1 MKRIDREMKC
11 IVHGV
16 YMNLRYRIVTIDEK
30 DYIVDLGDSIWK
42 ILFPFLY
49 WILPNTAYK
58 VNDYE
63 LIEKIK
69 APKVKQKST
78 TREGL
83 LAGLVGVLLAS
94 LLQPL
99 VSFFDVE
106 GTTLINSS
114 IVFIAFLL
122 VIFVYYYINRKNRK
136 NLYQTINLNEYS
148 MVRIWIRPD
157 SLKYALF
164 VFLTYSFFFGFTL
177 LMWGGF
183 ILVAANVLILIF
195 GMLFLFIALFVG
207 LLAIGVGDFN
217 VKIKDDEKIAI

>member
-1 MKRIDREMKC
+1 MENFI
-11 IVHGV
+11 
-16 YMNLRYRIVTIDEK
+16 
-30 DYIVDLGDSIWK
+30 SI
-42 ILFPFLY
+42 LY

-114 IVFIAFLL
+114 IVFIAFCLL
-122 VIFVYYYINRKNRK
+122 YSSI
-136 NLYQTINLNEYS
+136 TI
-148 MVRIWIRPD
+148 
-157 SLKYALF
+157 
-164 VFLTYSFFFGFTL
+164 
-177 LMWGGF
+177 
-183 ILVAANVLILIF
+183 
-195 GMLFLFIALFVG
+195 
-207 LLAIGVGDFN
+207 
-217 VKIKDDEKIAI
+217 